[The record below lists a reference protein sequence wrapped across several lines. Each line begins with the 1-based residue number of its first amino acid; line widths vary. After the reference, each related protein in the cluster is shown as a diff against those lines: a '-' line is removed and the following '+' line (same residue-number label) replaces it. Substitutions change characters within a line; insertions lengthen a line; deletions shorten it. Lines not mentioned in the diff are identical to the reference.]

1 MKKVTLAVLTMI
13 LPLLLMSLACVKGP
27 EPPLLIYP
35 EDGAILLNMPF
46 VWSTAPEAENY
57 LFEIATDQ
65 VFANVILDEVLADT
79 ACQIQNTE
87 IFQTG
92 ITMYYWHVYSG
103 DGKNWGEASE
113 RRSFTLAGGG
123 KSWGS
128 F

>member
-1 MKKVTLAVLTMI
+1 MKKVTLAVLTAV
-13 LPLLLMSLACVKGP
+13 LSLFLVSLGCSKGP
-27 EPPLLIYP
+27 QPPRLLYP

-46 VWSTAPEAENY
+46 YWSTVPEAENY

-79 ACQIQNTE
+79 AYQIQNTE

-92 ITMYYWHVYSG
+92 ITIYYWHVYSG
-103 DGKNWGEASE
+103 DGKGWGEASE
-113 RRSFTLAGGG
+113 RRSFTIAGGG

>member
-1 MKKVTLAVLTMI
+1 MKKI
-13 LPLLLMSLACVKGP
+13 LLMATIVPLLIVSLGCAGP
-27 EPPLLIYP
+27 PPPELIYP
-35 EDGAILLNMPF
+35 EDGGILLNLPF
-46 VWSTAPEAENY
+46 YWSTVPEAENY

-65 VFANVILDEVLADT
+65 VFASVILDEVLTDT
-79 ACQIQNTE
+79 TYQIQNTE

-103 DGKNWGEASE
+103 DGKGWGEASE
-113 RRSFTLAGGG
+113 TWMFTITGGG

>member
-1 MKKVTLAVLTMI
+1 MKKVTLAVLTTA
-13 LPLLLMSLACVKGP
+13 LSLFLVSLACSKGP
-27 EPPLLIYP
+27 QPPQLLYP
-35 EDGAILLNMPF
+35 EDGAILLNLPF
-46 VWSTAPEAENY
+46 YWSTVPEAENY

-65 VFANVILDEVLADT
+65 VFTNVILDEVLTDT
-79 ACQIQNTE
+79 TYQIQNTE

-92 ITMYYWHVYSG
+92 IMMYYWHVYSG
-103 DGKNWGEASE
+103 DGENWGEASE